1 MTEPIR
7 ILQVVGSLGSG
18 GIQSYLM
25 ELYRH
30 IDRSRVQFDFVV
42 HIRTEQSYASEVES
56 LGGRVFYIDG
66 DAFEKK
72 AWARYIGFWKRFFR
86 EHPEYQIVHGH
97 LRSTSAVYLSEAK
110 RAGRY
115 TIAHSHA
122 TNNGYGL
129 SAKAKDVLQFP
140 TRYIADSLMGC
151 SRQANEWM
159 YGKRMA
165 DRGACSVL
173 RNGIDAGKYVFSPE
187 IRNAVRRKL
196 GISDDTFVI
205 GTVGRLVEQ
214 KNQRLLIDAFAQTA
228 QMRDDCLLL
237 IVGDGPLRPD
247 LEKRM
252 VELGLRDKAMML
264 GNRTDVNELLQAFDC
279 FVMTSRNEGFSIAAV
294 EAQAAD
300 LPLLVSPAIPEEACL
315 TDSVYRIGSFE
326 AEEWAEWLFKLER
339 KARAD
344 NSGLI
349 AEAGYDISTIAA
361 QLTDFYLSRTEKR
374 SK

>member
-1 MTEPIR
+1 
-7 ILQVVGSLGSG
+7 
-18 GIQSYLM
+18 
-25 ELYRH
+25 
-30 IDRSRVQFDFVV
+30 
-42 HIRTEQSYASEVES
+42 
-56 LGGRVFYIDG
+56 
-66 DAFEKK
+66 
-72 AWARYIGFWKRFFR
+72 
-86 EHPEYQIVHGH
+86 
-97 LRSTSAVYLSEAK
+97 
-110 RAGRY
+110 
-115 TIAHSHA
+115 
-122 TNNGYGL
+122 
-129 SAKAKDVLQFP
+129 
-140 TRYIADSLMGC
+140 
-151 SRQANEWM
+151 M